1 MKAVIHNSMD
11 LELLMMHNRKYC
23 AEVAHNVSA
32 RKRKIICERA
42 AQVRST
48 HLFPPMHTACRAQI
62 RKVVFT
68 MRTIVCSEHAAWSAK
83 LRGWHRCTDHRA
95 HCSYLFRSFLAATV
109 QGAGCQH
116 TLEHVQAHSSAGP
129 RGLTANTLGSSILDT
144 WPPTADRIVCAVQLN
159 IAVINKD
166 ARVRTA
172 DDE

>member
-42 AQVRST
+42 AQVRSP
-48 HLFPPMHTACRAQI
+48 HLLPPMHTACRAQI

-68 MRTIVCSEHAAWSAK
+68 MRTIVCSERAALVRQTAWLAPVHRPPSA
-83 LRGWHRCTDHRA
+83 LQFP
-95 HCSYLFRSFLAATV
+95 FRSFLAATV
-109 QGAGCQH
+109 EGVGCQH
-116 TLEHVQAHSSAGP
+116 TLEHVQMHSYAGT
-129 RGLTANTLGSSILDT
+129 RGLTANTLGTSILDA
-144 WPPTADRIVCAVQLN
+144 WAPTADRIMCAVQLN